1 MFMSSPVPSD
11 RRRVPRGTLERRNLS
26 RRRPGIWTPAERE
39 RFIAEIRE
47 ASPQMRDMVVLAVDR
62 ARRSPRFPPL
72 ATRPAR
78 ASSAGHDISALGD
91 VLAPV
96 MAEDVA
102 TLDVLG
108 VFPSAQRWPQR
119 LRGRRGVVN
128 ASSAPTSTPDPP
140 PPELRCPICGRW
152 LQYLHT
158 VLSGVSPRER
168 WDEFECSACGRF
180 DYGHRTRR
188 PRPVT

>member
-1 MFMSSPVPSD
+1 RRCMFMSSPVPSD
-11 RRRVPRGTLERRNLS
+11 RRRVPRGTAERRNLS

-108 VFPSAQRWPQR
+108 AFPS
-119 LRGRRGVVN
+119 
-128 ASSAPTSTPDPP
+128 
-140 PPELRCPICGRW
+140 
-152 LQYLHT
+152 
-158 VLSGVSPRER
+158 
-168 WDEFECSACGRF
+168 
-180 DYGHRTRR
+180 
-188 PRPVT
+188 

>member
-1 MFMSSPVPSD
+1 MSMSSPVPSD
-11 RRRVPRGTLERRNLS
+11 RRRVPRGPAERRNLS

-140 PPELRCPICGRW
+140 RQNCGARCAAVGCSIFTRYSAASARASVGTSSSAAPAAA
-152 LQYLHT
+152 LT
-158 VLSGVSPRER
+158 TATER
-168 WDEFECSACGRF
+168 GARG
-180 DYGHRTRR
+180 
-188 PRPVT
+188 P

>member
-11 RRRVPRGTLERRNLS
+11 RRRVPRGTAERRNLS

-47 ASPQMRDMVVLAVDR
+47 ASPQM
-62 ARRSPRFPPL
+62 RRSPRFPPL

-108 VFPSAQRWPQR
+108 AFPQCSAVAPAAAWTAWIRERQQRAHVDTGSASARTAVPDVRPLAAVSSHGTQRCQPARALGRVRVQR
-119 LRGRRGVVN
+119 LR
-128 ASSAPTSTPDPP
+128 P
-140 PPELRCPICGRW
+140 L
-152 LQYLHT
+152 
-158 VLSGVSPRER
+158 
-168 WDEFECSACGRF
+168 
-180 DYGHRTRR
+180 
-188 PRPVT
+188 